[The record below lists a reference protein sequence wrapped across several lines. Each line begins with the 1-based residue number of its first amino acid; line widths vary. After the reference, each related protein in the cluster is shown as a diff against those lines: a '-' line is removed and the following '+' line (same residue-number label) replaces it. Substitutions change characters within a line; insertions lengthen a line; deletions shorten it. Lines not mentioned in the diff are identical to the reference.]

1 MATEDRWH
9 DFAKEKPSEDM
20 EGRNFIVSNGYSDT
34 LSMWC
39 GGYWENEP
47 FMGNKL
53 CDEVVRW
60 KGYLTPEEE
69 KANSQCDIDEVDCTA
84 AELKQKLD
92 EKDKDIAY
100 WRKEYDQ
107 ETKLTDALKAEI
119 ESLKASHYAEMVDA
133 GMRERRLRRALW
145 KLKALYFFR
154 MFQWSMEGK
163 RLALEDDEPEDFFME
178 CMGKYIKRKSE
189 WGKEA
194 DMFDDA
200 RIVCIKKAEEYK

>member
-1 MATEDRWH
+1 MSELK
-9 DFAKEKPSEDM
+9 AKYAYTLDEIVTISCHAEGNEYYHKPE
-20 EGRNFIVSNGYSDT
+20 VDT
-34 LSMWC
+34 LLA
-39 GGYWENEP
+39 
-47 FMGNKL
+47 K
-53 CDEVVRW
+53 
-60 KGYLTPEEE
+60 
-69 KANSQCDIDEVDCTA
+69 
-84 AELKQKLD
+84 
-92 EKDKDIAY
+92 KD
-100 WRKEYDQ
+100 
-107 ETKLTDALKAEI
+107 AEI

-154 MFQWSMEGK
+154 MFQWCMEGK

-178 CMGKYIKRKSE
+178 CMGKYIKSKSE